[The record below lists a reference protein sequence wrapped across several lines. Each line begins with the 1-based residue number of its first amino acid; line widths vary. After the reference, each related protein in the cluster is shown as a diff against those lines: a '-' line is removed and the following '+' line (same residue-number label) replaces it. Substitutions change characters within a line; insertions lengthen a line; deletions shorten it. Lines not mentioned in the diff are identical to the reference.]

1 VASVAVGVV
10 PTTVE
15 QPVIRADSM
24 RTSGATRASLAG
36 YWVTALIMAG
46 LIITA
51 IVVTTIALV
60 R

>member
-1 VASVAVGVV
+1 
-10 PTTVE
+10 
-15 QPVIRADSM
+15 M